1 MPKNKNALIRY
12 RIIDV
17 TIRNKQKPFPSKQEL
32 IDACN
37 GLGKVSART
46 IDKDLYDMKFDE
58 ELGYFAPIEFDRKER
73 GYFYIDE
80 SYSINKIPLKQED
93 LYAMEF
99 ACSILKP
106 FEEIEAVRRF
116 IESISKIEDFVSM
129 QRTVDNNSWHEIVQ
143 TEKAVEYKGSEY
155 LSPLLKC
162 IKERTVIQLHYQRY
176 GEQQVKHYTFHPYVL
191 KEYRNRWYVTGWSEN
206 RNAISTFALERI
218 VEVIPV
224 KQRFLPES
232 SFDAVSYF
240 AHSFGISVTNDFQ
253 PEVITLKFAA
263 KDAPFIKSMPLHQT
277 QQVLAEDESGIVIT
291 LIVIPSYELKAELL
305 SYGDRVKVIS
315 PQWLADEHKQTL
327 QQALANYSN

>member
-17 TIRNKQKPFPSKQEL
+17 AIRNKQKPFPSKQEL

-37 GLGKVSART
+37 GLGTVSART

-73 GYFYIDE
+73 GYYYSDD

-106 FEEIEAVRRF
+106 FEEIEAVKRF

-129 QRTVDNNSWHEIVQ
+129 QRTIDNSSWHEIVQ
-143 TEKAVEYKGSEY
+143 TEKAVEYKGGEY

-162 IKERTVIQLHYQRY
+162 IKERTIIQLHYQRY

-191 KEYRNRWYVTGWSEN
+191 KEYRNRWYVTGWSEH
-206 RNAISTFALERI
+206 RSAISTFALERI
-218 VEVIPV
+218 VEIIPT
-224 KQRFLPES
+224 KQRYVPQP

-253 PEVITLKFAA
+253 PEVITLKFEA
-263 KDAPFIKSMPLHQT
+263 KDVPFIKSMPLHQT
-277 QQVLAEDESGIVIT
+277 QQIIIEDETGIVIT
-291 LIVIPSYELKAELL
+291 LTVIPSYELKAELL
-305 SYGDRVKVIS
+305 SYGSRVKVIS

-327 QQALANYSN
+327 QQALNNYSN